1 MFDGIICPGGVSEWF
16 KVPLSKSGAAVT
28 VAVGSNPTSSAT
40 LGRRIF
46 GFWWV
51 GEFSA
56 SEDTRLCITIFDKL
70 YYRYI
75 ISRRSPIQ
83 VFRVSRVFR

>member
-1 MFDGIICPGGVSEWF
+1 MFDGIISPGGVSEWF

-28 VAVGSNPTSSAT
+28 VAVGSNPTSSAA

-51 GEFSA
+51 G
-56 SEDTRLCITIFDKL
+56 
-70 YYRYI
+70 
-75 ISRRSPIQ
+75 